1 MKELIE
7 DNYKT
12 IVDRGL
18 ITPSTTHT
26 EFLDKIYEEA
36 DELCLSYDYNDFE
49 NTKEE
54 LADVILT
61 CLNMARHF
69 NIDIMKEMKNK
80 IEINRNRK

>member
-1 MKELIE
+1 MRELIE

-18 ITPSTTHT
+18 INPSTTYV

-69 NIDIMKEMKNK
+69 NIDIMQEMKNK
-80 IEINRNRK
+80 IEVNRNRK

>member
-1 MKELIE
+1 MDKIIN
-7 DNYKT
+7 DNYKVT
-12 IVDRGL
+12 VDRGL
-18 ITPSTTHT
+18 IKPSTTYT

-61 CLNMARHF
+61 CLNMAKHF
-69 NIDIMKEMKNK
+69 NIDIIQEMKNK
-80 IEINRNRK
+80 IEVNRTRI